1 MLRTL
6 TTSVMMLIACS
17 AGAAA
22 MEVEDLRFGFGVGPT
37 PKENGGTFTA
47 DSGGALYTEATY
59 ASRSAGT
66 LLISGTAGT
75 LDPVGLLF
83 GGELRY
89 SAGESSIDSLAD
101 NGVALPT
108 PGIPESTYIESAAA
122 LHAGFGWAPS
132 ERTHVEL
139 LALAGFAYATLD
151 SPANVHT
158 SNLGSQQGR
167 GTGVLYGIRAGC
179 FRTFDSQWQLGIEA
193 EWTHTSVDL
202 TTDFVEGR
210 LQSTVTTMGIGAR
223 ALLGYR
229 F

>member
-1 MLRTL
+1 
-6 TTSVMMLIACS
+6 
-17 AGAAA
+17 

-37 PKENGGTFTA
+37 PKGHSGIIALDTGETA
-47 DSGGALYTEATY
+47 TTDISY

-66 LLISGTAGT
+66 LLISGTVGT
-75 LDPVGLLF
+75 LDPVGFLL

-89 SAGESSIDSLAD
+89 SAGESSIDSMTIHGGTVSLQ
-101 NGVALPT
+101 GV
-108 PGIPESTYIESAAA
+108 PESDYVESAAA
-122 LHAGFGWAPS
+122 LHAGFGWAAS
-132 ERTHVEL
+132 EHTHFEC
-139 LALAGFAYATLD
+139 LALAGFAQTTMD
-151 SPANVHT
+151 SPAVRISDGSLT
-158 SNLGSQQGR
+158 SENSR

-202 TTDFVEGR
+202 TTDYVHSR